1 MLREDYLKRLAKKR
15 KTDRDEKGNVILPTK
30 KRLAQQGKTNKMF
43 GIDTPANA
51 ALTALTI
58 VPGLGSL
65 GLAAKV
71 YKGMKAGK
79 EVFKVGSKIYKSK
92 TAAIEAAKKVVPQL
106 KPKAKGN
113 LSKEAKGRDL
123 VARKEAQKK
132 DTPKFRRD
140 TGTDVKNQS
149 KAQLAAK
156 IGAEKNA
163 VKATGLGLTSLIA
176 SRAKNT
182 DMTPPK
188 KSKKLKNTKQ
198 EFAKAVADRPTTKSK
213 KIPSK
218 QTTKL
223 KSKVNTKPIAI
234 LKEKKGPARSVK
246 DAKER
251 GLRTF
256 TNKAGKVLAAYTPA
270 DLKQK
275 GFKNTKSGLRD
286 FLNEKKGLTRKK
298 PTTKK
303 MGGGKVYRRGGG
315 RALRGMGKAIYSNKM
330 Y

>member
-92 TAAIEAAKKVVPQL
+92 TAAIEAAKKVVPRL

-198 EFAKAVADRPTTKSK
+198 EFAKAVANRPTTE
-213 KIPSK
+213 
-218 QTTKL
+218 
-223 KSKVNTKPIAI
+223 SKVKTKPIAMS
-234 LKEKKGPARSVK
+234 KKKKSPARSIK
-246 DAKER
+246 DAKKR
-251 GLRTF
+251 GLSTF
-256 TNKAGKVLAAYTPA
+256 TNKAGKKLAAVTKEQL
-270 DLKQK
+270 D
-275 GFKNTKSGLRD
+275 KSGLSLRD
-286 FLNEKKGLTRKK
+286 YLNKKEGLTRKK